1 LTTIK
6 LKFTRLGRRE
16 ARLIRKEKELEAER
30 KALEMERWAAKEA
43 TKRAERVSLQYEV
56 KRRWAEYDRRKD
68 PKIKEEI
75 GRIIQEAHEEGIEL
89 VSP

>member
-1 LTTIK
+1 MTTIK

-16 ARLIRKEKELEAER
+16 ARLIKREKELERE
-30 KALEMERWAAKEA
+30 LWAAKEA

-89 VSP
+89 ASP

>member
-1 LTTIK
+1 MTTIK

-16 ARLIRKEKELEAER
+16 ARLIRKEKELERE
-30 KALEMERWAAKEA
+30 LWAAKEA
-43 TKRAERVSLQYEV
+43 RIKHEKAALRLEV
-56 KRRWAEYDRRKD
+56 KRRWGEYDRRKD